1 VNGHPASPSAQEQLG
16 LSTGE
21 LVIAAQPVAVR
32 GARRFAESWLRTRHL
47 ANLVNTVHL
56 IVSEL
61 TTNSVKATCL
71 PDGAA
76 AGLPGDT
83 GTPAAGTPAAGA
95 GQPVTMVTLR
105 LTLVGP
111 SLFVI
116 VRDDDPRAPVLQDPA
131 ELDEEGRGL
140 TLVAALARTWGHYP
154 VGTVGKAV
162 WAEIDVSGAPG
173 GTANQS
179 LPHREDGD
187 GWDHPQARCARPME
201 DMGTLKRVLD
211 GLNRIED
218 RES

>member
-1 VNGHPASPSAQEQLG
+1 MNGHTAGSSAQEQLG
-16 LSTGE
+16 LATGE

-61 TTNSVKATCL
+61 TTNSVKATFL
-71 PDGAA
+71 PDSAA
-76 AGLPGDT
+76 AGRPGDT
-83 GTPAAGTPAAGA
+83 GTPAAGADQPA
-95 GQPVTMVTLR
+95 TMVTLR

-116 VRDDDPRAPVLQDPA
+116 VRDDDPGIPVLQDPA
-131 ELDEEGRGL
+131 DLDEDGRGL

-154 VGTVGKAV
+154 VGTAGKAV
-162 WAEIDVSGAPG
+162 WAEIDVSSAPG

-179 LPHREDGD
+179 LPHREDSSAGE
-187 GWDHPQARCARPME
+187 GPQARAVRPMD
-201 DMGTLKRVLD
+201 DMGTLRRVLD
-211 GLNRIED
+211 GLNRMED
-218 RES
+218 R

>member
-1 VNGHPASPSAQEQLG
+1 MTGHPASASADEQLG

-21 LVIAAQPVAVR
+21 LVIAAQPVGVR
-32 GARRFAESWLRTRHL
+32 GARRFAETWLRSRHL

-76 AGLPGDT
+76 ADVPD
-83 GTPAAGTPAAGA
+83 AGA

-105 LTLVGP
+105 LTLIGP

-116 VRDDDPRAPVLQDPA
+116 VRDDDPRAPVLQEPA

-140 TLVAALARTWGHYP
+140 ALVAALARTWGHYP
-154 VGTVGKAV
+154 VGTAGKAV
-162 WAEIDVSGAPG
+162 WAEIDVAGAPG
-173 GTANQS
+173 GTASQS
-179 LPHREDGD
+179 LPHRQDGD
-187 GWDHPQARCARPME
+187 GWDHPQARAARPME
-201 DMGTLKRVLD
+201 DMGTLRRVLE

>member
-1 VNGHPASPSAQEQLG
+1 MNGQTASSSAQEQLG

-21 LVIAAQPVAVR
+21 LVIAAQPVAVG

-71 PDGAA
+71 PN
-76 AGLPGDT
+76 
-83 GTPAAGTPAAGA
+83 
-95 GQPVTMVTLR
+95 MVTLR

-116 VRDDDPRAPVLQDPA
+116 VRDDDPRIPVLQDPA
-131 ELDEEGRGL
+131 DLDEDGRGL

-154 VGTVGKAV
+154 VGAAGKAV
-162 WAEIDVSGAPG
+162 WAEIDVSSAPG
-173 GTANQS
+173 GSASQS
-179 LPHREDGD
+179 LPHRED
-187 GWDHPQARCARPME
+187 
-201 DMGTLKRVLD
+201 
-211 GLNRIED
+211 
-218 RES
+218 